1 MNEQKHCQQLM
12 ASLSEYVDGT
22 LDETLC
28 IELERHLCE
37 CDDCQIVFNTLKK
50 TIELYRKTS
59 PGVDVPEDVRTRLYA
74 RLNLEDYLNHAEQ
87 RTQGG

>member
-22 LDETLC
+22 LDEALC
-28 IELERHLCE
+28 TELERHLCE

-74 RLNLEDYLNHAEQ
+74 RLNLEDYLNRAEQ